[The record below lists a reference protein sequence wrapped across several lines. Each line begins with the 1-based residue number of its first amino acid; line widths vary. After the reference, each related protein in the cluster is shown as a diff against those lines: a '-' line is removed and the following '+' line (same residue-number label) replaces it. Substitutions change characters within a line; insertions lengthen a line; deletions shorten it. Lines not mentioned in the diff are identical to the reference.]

1 MSTYAEALAA
11 GAQLAYEYSE
21 GDFGSTYGISA
32 VYVEQLNAFE
42 GQYHK
47 NTDDWV
53 IRYWDD
59 GRKTIPYIGWEGHDE
74 GDMSPNAATASW
86 SSFGEVTFMSVEEV
100 AQLLNTAVED
110 FSLEKFNQVY
120 KDTWVKEHEDEV
132 ASGNPNAEAEQE
144 IIDEVK
150 GETDSTG
157 ESETTSPAAPNTE
170 DGGTVT
176 DPATPIE
183 DDSAGNGR
191 KLASVAARFVSAGL
205 RIFGI

>member
-1 MSTYAEALAA
+1 MSGYAEALAA

-53 IRYWDD
+53 YRYWDD

-74 GDMSPNAATASW
+74 GDMSANAAT
-86 SSFGEVTFMSVEEV
+86 SSFSGFGEITFMSVEEV
-100 AQLLNTAVED
+100 AQLFNTSTDE
-110 FSLEKFNQVY
+110 FTPETFKQVY
-120 KDTWVKEHEDEV
+120 KDTWIKEHEQE
-132 ASGNPNAEAEQE
+132 AAENNPNPDAELD
-144 IIDEVK
+144 IIEEVK
-150 GETDSTG
+150 DETDSAG
-157 ESETTSPAAPNTE
+157 ETTSTAEPNTGDGGSSTDPAAPI
-170 DGGTVT
+170 D
-176 DPATPIE
+176 
-183 DDSAGNGR
+183 DDSSSGR
-191 KLASVAARFVSAGL
+191 KLASITARFVSAGL